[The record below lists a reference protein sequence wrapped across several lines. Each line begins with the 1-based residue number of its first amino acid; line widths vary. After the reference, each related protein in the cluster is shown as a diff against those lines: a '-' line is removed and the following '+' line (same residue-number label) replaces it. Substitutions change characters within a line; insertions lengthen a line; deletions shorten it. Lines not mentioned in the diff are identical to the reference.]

1 MRSLNDIAR
10 LEKAIGQRW
19 GKETVAN
26 PKSWWDTEKEKEYLE
41 QLEELSKKQREVAD
55 KSEKVEVDGFLI
67 SKKLLNRETK
77 LICPTCQNRIKTVN
91 DDIYVNKYECC
102 EKCYI
107 NFVEGREERWLSG
120 WRPNREKD
128 NVTENL

>member
-1 MRSLNDIAR
+1 MLNYQ
-10 LEKAIGQRW
+10 K
-19 GKETVAN
+19 N
-26 PKSWWDTEKEKEYLE
+26 PYQKFY
-41 QLEELSKKQREVAD
+41 KKKHKNDEWQ
-55 KSEKVEVDGFLI
+55 EKVDVNGIKI

-77 LICPTCQNRIKTVN
+77 LICPTCQNRIKTIN

-102 EKCYI
+102 EKCFI
-107 NFVEGREERWLSG
+107 QFVEGREERWLSG